1 MKNIHITYTSRNLR
15 NEIFAEWTP
24 EILRIFF
31 TTSLGILP
39 PFSSTW
45 CQVPHS
51 RRLLLTSRGVR
62 QFERLDRKKT
72 GRRPEIFKEDPKN
85 TTPPT
90 KKTSE
95 NSRFFLGKV
104 FFLRKKNIFLF
115 LNQFH
120 SNLFLGKMIWTK
132 LMFRT
137 FQNAKGFWGNK
148 GWPPFL
154 GPWILKTH
162 LMERRSQN
170 SPNPPG

>member
-1 MKNIHITYTSRNLR
+1 MRKISDLLISTNTFFYANMQTKMKNIHITYTSRNLR
-15 NEIFAEWTP
+15 NDIFEEWTP

-120 SNLFLGKMIWTK
+120 SNLFLGKMI
-132 LMFRT
+132 
-137 FQNAKGFWGNK
+137 
-148 GWPPFL
+148 
-154 GPWILKTH
+154 
-162 LMERRSQN
+162 
-170 SPNPPG
+170 